1 MLKTLVHKKSGS
13 YFFGA
18 ILAAVFVFS
27 FFLFAPTGITK
38 NISGTFPPIGFDFL
52 LKVALAE
59 NHDIVTGDST
69 DSADRDALET
79 VDYDF
84 GTTDAVGAG
93 GGGGTGSAGS
103 PFSCG
108 FVGFFGNFGLCS
120 IWLVGKVLFTILA
133 WVVMLSAMLLQ
144 FSIDFNMNIKQFLDN
159 TSGVDLVWSTV
170 RDLANIL
177 FIFFL
182 LWTSIQ
188 TILGMGDGIKKALP
202 HILLAALLINFSM
215 FTTRVIIDA
224 SNIVSLQFYS
234 SMTQNDHSIDESLL
248 RNMRLQG
255 FFNKADT
262 ADSAVSGDT
271 SLLGQ
276 ASTKT
281 NLLIIVV
288 LGSIF
293 LIIAAFA
300 FLNAAFLFIARVV
313 VLTLLVATS
322 PIAFI
327 ASILPQRLQKYH
339 KMWWDNLWDQMLVA
353 PVFLLMLWVILKIS
367 GSMSSAQM
375 GADGRPAGAFLDALN
390 PGNLGTADTTAPLF
404 NFLILIGLL
413 IAAVKVTKELSGSMG
428 ASITSMGGAA
438 LGMAAGGVGGF
449 ALRNSLGKLSHMAAR
464 SETLK
469 NWSEA
474 GGLGGVGGRALL
486 GAAKFG
492 QKTSFDARALGDTR
506 LGGIAGAVTG
516 ATGVGVGFGKAGGE
530 GGRKAA
536 YEKAVKGKEV
546 SRKEEAEAIKTEKL
560 DMIANP
566 LGDTKIDAENTRR
579 KAENIKRA
587 GSEEER
593 LKRFAQRINT
603 GTVLDKVQRGR
614 FSNTAVMGS
623 VKAAGSVAKDLKKK
637 QDQEKNLTSRS
648 DRIEAVKVALGAA
661 GISGMTKNS
670 MDADVIAHY
679 QSKVKSADDDLELKL
694 TSATPPASGEI
705 EKAEKL
711 VRLYKGKLNEFE
723 NDIRERDRLAEA
735 LGKKPDEK
743 KP

>member
-1 MLKTLVHKKSGS
+1 MQINQQKFDIICRLKTLVHKKSGF

-18 ILAAVFVFS
+18 TLIAMFVFS
-27 FFLFAPTGITK
+27 FFFFAPAGKVYALDCPDGSVENVTL
-38 NISGTFPPIGFDFL
+38 NQCENASG
-52 LKVALAE
+52 
-59 NHDIVTGDST
+59 DIVESAT
-69 DSADRDALET
+69 DQTEEVAC
-79 VDYDF
+79 
-84 GTTDAVGAG
+84 GQN
-93 GGGGTGSAGS
+93 GGTWSGGVCQVAETGGSETGGTVGSGGS

-108 FVGFFGNFGLCS
+108 PVSFFMSFGLCT

-144 FSIDFNMNIKQFLDN
+144 FSIDFNMNIKQFLDGS
-159 TSGVDLVWSTV
+159 SGIDLVWSTI

-182 LWTSIQ
+182 LWISIQ

-255 FFNKADT
+255 FFNRADT

-293 LIIAAFA
+293 LVIAAFA

-367 GSMSSAQM
+367 GSMSAAQM

-449 ALRNSLGKLSHMAAR
+449 ALRNTVGRAASKLAQ
-464 SETLK
+464 SETLR
-469 NWSEA
+469 NWDSQNKFFVGKALLKGTEGLSKASMDVRGGVPLVGGVAGKIAGEA
-474 GGLGGVGGRALL
+474 GV
-486 GAAKFG
+486 
-492 QKTSFDARALGDTR
+492 S
-506 LGGIAGAVTG
+506 
-516 ATGVGVGFGKAGGE
+516 VGFGKAGGE
-530 GGRKAA
+530 GGHQARLDKQVKERQEYIQSRQPNRQEIAKQDQIIARERSGLAA
-536 YEKAVKGKEV
+536 HVTGGG
-546 SRKEEAEAIKTEKL
+546 AETDATGIAIKTRIR
-560 DMIANP
+560 IAE
-566 LGDTKIDAENTRR
+566 DAKKTVLTQRKEQAATETESR
-579 KAENIKRA
+579 KADTLWSKIARK
-587 GSEEER
+587 
-593 LKRFAQRINT
+593 
-603 GTVLDKVQRGR
+603 DK
-614 FSNTAVMGS
+614 
-623 VKAAGSVAKDLKKK
+623 
-637 QDQEKNLTSRS
+637 
-648 DRIEAVKVALGAA
+648 LGAA
-661 GISGMTKNS
+661 KYRIEEHK
-670 MDADVIAHY
+670 
-679 QSKVKSADDDLELKL
+679 KSIEGLEKKL
-694 TSATPPASGEI
+694 TEAKSDIKSLGRISAPTPAQLATLTQAQ
-705 EKAEKL
+705 KDKTQ
-711 VRLYKGKLNEFE
+711 
-723 NDIRERDRLAEA
+723 AEA
-735 LGKKPDEK
+735 DIAQEK
-743 KP
+743 FEISQLEADRT